1 MLELRRLRLLL
12 ELRTRGTITAVA
24 EALDYGPST
33 VSEQLAELERE
44 AGVPLLERAGRNVRL
59 TEAGRV
65 LAQHAEGLLA
75 SVEAAEAHVAAVA

>member
-1 MLELRRLRLLL
+1 MDAAAAARAARQ
-12 ELRTRGTITAVA
+12 GDDHGA